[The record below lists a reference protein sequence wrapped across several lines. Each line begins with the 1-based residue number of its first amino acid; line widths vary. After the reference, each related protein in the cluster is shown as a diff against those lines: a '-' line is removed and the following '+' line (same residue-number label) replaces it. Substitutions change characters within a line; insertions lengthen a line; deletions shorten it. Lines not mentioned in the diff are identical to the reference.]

1 LIACQFIGRLFFI
14 RKNIMKK
21 TYGFL
26 ILLLISSSVF
36 AGTSATVATIADGLV
51 AQLQPGPNLMA
62 AIAYVSGIVL
72 GIKGVLKLKEHNESK
87 GQVKLIIPIVLL
99 LSAFLLLA
107 LPSALKSGIETFG
120 FDQADQKNFTY

>member
-1 LIACQFIGRLFFI
+1 
-14 RKNIMKK
+14 MKK

-107 LPSALKSGIETFG
+107 LPSASKSGIETFG